1 MLKTN
6 EPSSTN
12 PRGKTVKIS
21 SRNTIK
27 KTNIV
32 LQEHRKQIQEE
43 EQNNMDCLKEIHRI
57 QIKSVEKLNTNLGI
71 RKEAGIL

>member
-1 MLKTN
+1 MNPHLQTQEVKQLKFLVETQL
-6 EPSSTN
+6 
-12 PRGKTVKIS
+12 KI
-21 SRNTIK
+21 
-27 KTNIV
+27 TNIV

>member
-1 MLKTN
+1 M
-6 EPSSTN
+6 
-12 PRGKTVKIS
+12 
-21 SRNTIK
+21 
-27 KTNIV
+27 
-32 LQEHRKQIQEE
+32 QEHRKQIQEE